1 MTLEG
6 LLGFRKTRGKVDRI
20 EENLQ
25 ALGGDILSLRRKIDE
40 IEARLHDRHP
50 GAETSA
56 ARPQSANGQAAE
68 SEGPLLRSKIDE
80 LETQIHQQH
89 LKIGLLEAQ
98 LHAANYQAR
107 RQIWQVSALYREFF
121 GPAVKAPTP
130 PREIPADLVA
140 AFTLD
145 GRIPIE
151 HSWFDESRPSNYPL
165 IYTDEEVDAYLDM
178 IKRREWSIYG
188 MTDHWLWD
196 SFEKHPIRGK
206 SVAVMGSLTPWYE
219 SSCLAFG
226 GSPTTIEYNKIL
238 VRTPRLKALTVD
250 EFERAPA
257 QFDAAISISS
267 FEHDGLGR
275 YGDPLDPDGDLK
287 AMRKMKQVV
296 SPGGLMYFAVPIGS
310 DRIIFNMA
318 RVYGRIRLPLL
329 LEGWTTVESFGFS
342 EGTHGHPGRES
353 SHFRAAQRL
362 ARISHTG
369 VCLRRFKTPTGQK
382 PCAAR
387 CGASRKRG
395 DAPCRRLQPARRVA
409 FRRAAT
415 TLAGSTV

>member
-1 MTLEG
+1 MILERF
-6 LLGFRKTRGKVDRI
+6 LGFLRTKGKVDRI
-20 EENLQ
+20 EEILQ
-25 ALGGDILSLRRKIDE
+25 AHGGDILSLRQKIDA
-40 IEARLHDRHP
+40 IEERIHHQHP
-50 GAETSA
+50 NAQTSA
-56 ARPQSANGQAAE
+56 AGRGLQDADGQAAE
-68 SEGPLLRSKIDE
+68 SGGPLLRSKVDE
-80 LETQIHQQH
+80 LEKQIHQQH

-98 LHAANYQAR
+98 LHAANYQAN
-107 RQIWQVSALYREFF
+107 RQVWQVKALYRELY
-121 GPAVKAPTP
+121 GPAVKPSPPPT
-130 PREIPADLVA
+130 EIPADLVA
-140 AFTLD
+140 AFTMD

-151 HSWFDESRPSNYPL
+151 QSWFDETRSSTYPL
-165 IYTDEEVDAYLDM
+165 IYTDEEVDAYLDKV
-178 IKRREWSIYG
+178 KRREWSIYG

-238 VRTPRLKALTVD
+238 VRTARLKALTVD
-250 EFERAPA
+250 EFERAPV

-296 SPGGLMYFAVPIGS
+296 RPGGLMYFAVPIGL

-342 EGTHGHPGRES
+342 EALMDIPGGSHPI
-353 SHFRAAQRL
+353 F
-362 ARISHTG
+362 
-369 VCLRRFKTPTGQK
+369 VLRN
-382 PCAAR
+382 A
-387 CGASRKRG
+387 
-395 DAPCRRLQPARRVA
+395 
-409 FRRAAT
+409 
-415 TLAGSTV
+415 